1 MELSELKY
9 FYEVAK
15 TEHLTKAADSLHISQ
30 PALTKTIKNLEE
42 ELGVKLFYKDGRR
55 IRLNEYGRFLKEK
68 LEPILKE
75 IDLLPASIE
84 KLIDLSQNVIVV
96 NVLAAST
103 LITDII
109 IEFKKNNPDVVFRM
123 LQKES
128 EKNYDI
134 LVTTNATVPD
144 NPVHIKTR
152 GIIEEKIY
160 VAVPKTSDLAERNS
174 LRLSELAGRDFIALS
189 GSRRFRPLCDAYCE
203 YAGFTP
209 QVVFESDSL
218 IAVKNL
224 IAAGIG
230 VAFWPEFSWG
240 KIDGHNIKL
249 LEIEKPVCQ
258 REIIAYLSDKEE
270 ADSIAEKFFVFLMKK
285 LSERQAKM
293 SLGSKT

>member
-1 MELSELKY
+1 
-9 FYEVAK
+9 
-15 TEHLTKAADSLHISQ
+15 
-30 PALTKTIKNLEE
+30 
-42 ELGVKLFYKDGRR
+42 
-55 IRLNEYGRFLKEK
+55 
-68 LEPILKE
+68 
-75 IDLLPASIE
+75 
-84 KLIDLSQNVIVV
+84 
-96 NVLAAST
+96 
-103 LITDII
+103 
-109 IEFKKNNPDVVFRM
+109 M

-160 VAVPKTSDLAERNS
+160 VAVPKTSDFAERNS

>member
-160 VAVPKTSDLAERNS
+160 VAVPKTSDFAERNS

-249 LEIEKPVCQ
+249 LEIEKHVCQ
-258 REIIAYLSDKEE
+258 REIIAYLSDKEK

>member
-160 VAVPKTSDLAERNS
+160 VAVPKTSDFAERNS

-203 YAGFTP
+203 YAG
-209 QVVFESDSL
+209 VAGYILLD
-218 IAVKNL
+218 NL
-224 IAAGIG
+224 G
-230 VAFWPEFSWG
+230 W
-240 KIDGHNIKL
+240 
-249 LEIEKPVCQ
+249 
-258 REIIAYLSDKEE
+258 
-270 ADSIAEKFFVFLMKK
+270 
-285 LSERQAKM
+285 
-293 SLGSKT
+293 

>member
-15 TEHLTKAADSLHISQ
+15 TEHLTKASDTLHISQ

-109 IEFKKNNPDVVFRM
+109 IEFKKKHPDVVFRM

-160 VAVPKTSDLAERNS
+160 VAVPKNSDLARLDS
-174 LRLSELAGRDFIALS
+174 VRLSELAGHDFIALS

-224 IAAGIG
+224 ISAGIG
-230 VAFWPEFSWG
+230 VSFWPEFSWG

-249 LEIEKPVCQ
+249 LKIEKPACQ
-258 REIIAYLSDKEE
+258 REIITYLSDKEK

-285 LSERQAKM
+285 LSERQAQM
-293 SLGSKT
+293 SPGS